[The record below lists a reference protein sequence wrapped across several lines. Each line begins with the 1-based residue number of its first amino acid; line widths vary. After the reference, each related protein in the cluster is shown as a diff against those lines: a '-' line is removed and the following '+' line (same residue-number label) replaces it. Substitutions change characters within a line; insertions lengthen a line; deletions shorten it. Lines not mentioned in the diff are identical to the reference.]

1 MTVYWPQYSLGSA
14 LTARTIYYILECQM
28 NENLLK
34 NLGCIFVKQSPL
46 GPPLGTP
53 LTMIPPR
60 LFHRLS
66 QDQRQ
71 NKPYTDHILKSLRLF
86 VSNDPLILRTVPS
99 LVRFKADVQLQF
111 IDCFSVSG
119 KLQYLKSFHCWAK
132 LVKTVILTYVKLDDT
147 VCSSIVFVFA
157 FVFAILYNRNT
168 FA

>member
-1 MTVYWPQYSLGSA
+1 
-14 LTARTIYYILECQM
+14 M

-34 NLGCIFVKQSPL
+34 NLGCIIAKQSPL

-53 LTMIPPR
+53 LTMIPPQ

-132 LVKTVILTYVKLDDT
+132 LVKTVILNIRQTRRYSLQFYCICICICICNTIQQKYVCISQT
-147 VCSSIVFVFA
+147 G
-157 FVFAILYNRNT
+157 
-168 FA
+168 